1 MVSIGTLVVAGLV
14 LIAAVVLIRKGMRT
28 VPQAHVAVVTR
39 FGKHHKT
46 MQAGL
51 HFVNPFLDKVAMV
64 IPVQNQTASLQ
75 FAAITEDQASVN
87 FTATI
92 IYTVADYLDATIQL
106 VAFKFIN
113 QRAFDVALTS
123 AVEASVR
130 EFVAGKKQA
139 EVLGLRQDI
148 VDHAKATLDEQ
159 LASWGYEL
167 VDLTVNDISFDSD
180 VMKSMSRV
188 VAAKNAQTA
197 AEYEGQALLIT
208 RTKEAEAEG
217 RALVIAAENGANAAR
232 LRGEGIAAQRAAIA
246 KGLSES
252 SSLLSTAGLDMSILA
267 FSLWTETIRDVALQS
282 RQNTVFLD
290 GGLDGF
296 EDTMRRT
303 QGFLAQ
309 SVMTPI
315 GDPDDDP
322 EPHSDLARAEQELNA
337 NTSSGGG
344 ELPIDREPTRSSRK
358 SASRGGP
365 QSKSADAER
374 EGSTKSGLGSVRDAV
389 RDTVRETLADDSGK
403 TMSQKAVDA
412 VTRKVNPPA
421 GWYPDPS
428 KPSAQRYWNGTSWQ

>member
-1 MVSIGTLVVAGLV
+1 MLLVGGAVAALIFVLV
-14 LIAAVVLIRKGMRT
+14 IFRKGMRT

-39 FGKHHKT
+39 FGKHRKIL
-46 MQAGL
+46 QAGL
-51 HFVNPFLDKVAMV
+51 HFINPFVDKIATV
-64 IPVQNQTASLQ
+64 IPVQNQTSSLQ

-92 IYTVADYLDATIQL
+92 IYTVADYRDATIQL

-113 QRAFDVALTS
+113 PTAFDIALTS

-148 VDHAKATLDEQ
+148 VDHAKSTLDEQ

-167 VDLTVNDISFDSD
+167 VDLTVNDISFDQE
-180 VMKSMSRV
+180 VMRSMSRV

-217 RALVIAAENGANAAR
+217 RALVIAAENGAEAAR
-232 LRGEGIAAQRAAIA
+232 LRGEGIASQRAAIA

-252 SSLLSTAGLDMSILA
+252 SNMLSSAGLDMSILA
-267 FSLWTETIRDVALQS
+267 FSLWTETIRDVALQAKH
-282 RQNTVFLD
+282 NTVFLD

-296 EDTMRRT
+296 DDSMRRT

-309 SVMTPI
+309 GIPPWQ
-315 GDPDDDP
+315 GEYPDDS
-322 EPHSDLARAEQELNA
+322 ETEEQ
-337 NTSSGGG
+337 TSRVAAVEVGAGESGGAAA
-344 ELPIDREPTRSSRK
+344 T
-358 SASRGGP
+358 A
-365 QSKSADAER
+365 
-374 EGSTKSGLGSVRDAV
+374 SVRPKRSRTVKTSKAPADSTGSATSR
-389 RDTVRETLADDSGK
+389 RDSLLDDLTSIVSDDSGK
-403 TMSQKAVDA
+403 SVGQKVADA
-412 VTRKVNPPA
+412 VTRRVNPPA
-421 GWYPDPS
+421 GWYPDPA
-428 KPSAQRYWNGTSWQ
+428 KPDARRYWDGNSWQ